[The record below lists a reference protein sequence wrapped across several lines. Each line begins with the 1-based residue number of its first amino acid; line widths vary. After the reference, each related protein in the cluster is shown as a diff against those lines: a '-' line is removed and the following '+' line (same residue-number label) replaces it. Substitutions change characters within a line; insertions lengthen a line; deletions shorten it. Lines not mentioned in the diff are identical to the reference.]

1 MASIK
6 FFKSAAGTIVAAKTA
21 REISQNDINA
31 LQWLLG
37 NAQAVEADTL
47 EGWFVGPRREMITP
61 WSTTAV
67 EITQN
72 MNIEG
77 LERMEEYFPV
87 KDGDDKTR
95 QRRYN
100 GLDQEIF
107 TVKHQ
112 PEPVRHITDF
122 EAYDKEE
129 GLALSAEEIRYL
141 KDLSD
146 KLGRPLTDSE
156 VFGFSQVNSE
166 HCRHKIFNGTFIIDG
181 VEQESSLFK
190 MIKKT
195 TAEHRN
201 SVLSA

>member
-72 MNIEG
+72 MNI
-77 LERMEEYFPV
+77 
-87 KDGDDKTR
+87 
-95 QRRYN
+95 
-100 GLDQEIF
+100 
-107 TVKHQ
+107 
-112 PEPVRHITDF
+112 
-122 EAYDKEE
+122 
-129 GLALSAEEIRYL
+129 
-141 KDLSD
+141 
-146 KLGRPLTDSE
+146 
-156 VFGFSQVNSE
+156 
-166 HCRHKIFNGTFIIDG
+166 
-181 VEQESSLFK
+181 
-190 MIKKT
+190 
-195 TAEHRN
+195 
-201 SVLSA
+201 